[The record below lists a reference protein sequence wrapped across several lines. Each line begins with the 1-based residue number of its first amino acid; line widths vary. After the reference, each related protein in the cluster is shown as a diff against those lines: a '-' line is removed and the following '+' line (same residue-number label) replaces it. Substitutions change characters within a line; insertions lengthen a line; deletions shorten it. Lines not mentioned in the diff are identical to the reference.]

1 MRVEKRHKGRVP
13 HEQPRGMI
21 RETKRLKKNKGGE
34 LDEGAGLWWSAEEC
48 VCAAVAEGIMAHSTR
63 KSTRSRQRCVPF
75 GVRVCVERKK

>member
-21 RETKRLKKNKGGE
+21 RETKRLKRNKGGE

-48 VCAAVAEGIMAHSTR
+48 VCAAVAEGRGNNGTLNTQKHTGEAALRTL
-63 KSTRSRQRCVPF
+63 RSA
-75 GVRVCVERKK
+75 GM